1 VDSRRWDN
9 LRRSRP
15 VGTRGG
21 WTLIEALLT
30 VAIMG
35 FVFAAAAP
43 LLQKAGVAYSAS
55 DPRTQMVQEG
65 RVALAH
71 FARAFRQARGVTSP
85 TSTGEE
91 KSVLRFLAADG
102 QATVFGL
109 FEPAGA
115 SVVKYGPAAAP
126 DLLASNC
133 DSLLMTCY
141 GADGSLLSV
150 PPSNPTA
157 VRSVQVA
164 MSVSDAGG
172 RVDPMTLTTQSAIR
186 RTPPSVVINEIMYKP
201 PPELGPKDKNR
212 WVELYNPTAGAI
224 DVGGWLLWTMDPIEV
239 DTLSGDALYSIGS
252 TVIPAG
258 GYAIVTDRDT
268 ELYREKL
275 RNGDFEKGT
284 MSDWASTDW
293 WAAGTGDAVSGS
305 YAARYSGTGWNC
317 MYQDFKIDT
326 SAASARLR
334 IWERYDPAFGNAP
347 RVVIRVTDRHSTVFV
362 TVYDGPCHPAWT
374 LHTADLSALADVDA
388 RLEIWAYRGYSDAHA
403 RIDAAAVFWNRNPN
417 FPLDCLHLWVNDNE
431 IGKNLENCQ
440 VFIGSVQDKLHDA
453 VAFQT
458 VWGGDGD
465 GTTLSRVHPF
475 SPSTE
480 AETWKPGPFAGTPGA
495 ANGN

>member
-1 VDSRRWDN
+1 MDSRRWDN

-43 LLQKAGVAYSAS
+43 LLEKAGVAYSAS

-85 TSTGEE
+85 TSTGQE

-109 FEPAGA
+109 FETAGA
-115 SVVKYGPAAAP
+115 SAVKYGPAAAP

-133 DSLLMTCY
+133 DRLLMTCY
-141 GADGSLLSV
+141 GAGGSSLSV

-172 RVDPMTLTTQSAIR
+172 RVAPMTLTTRSAIR
-186 RTPPSVVINEIMYKP
+186 RTPPSVVVNEIMYKP
-201 PPELGPKDKNR
+201 PPELGPKDKNQ

-224 DVGGWLLWTMDPIEV
+224 DVGGWFLWTKDPGEV
-239 DTLSGDALYSIGS
+239 DILSGDALYSTGS
-252 TVIPAG
+252 TVIPPG
-258 GYAIVTDRDT
+258 GYAVITDRDT
-268 ELYREKL
+268 ELYCEKL
-275 RNGDFEKGT
+275 ANGDFESGN
-284 MSDWASTDW
+284 MGGWASTNFW
-293 WAAGTGDAVSGS
+293 TAQVGDAVSGS

-317 MYQDFKIDT
+317 MYQDFKVDKN
-326 SAASARLR
+326 AATARLR
-334 IWERYDPAFGNAP
+334 IWERYNPSLGAP
-347 RVVIRVTDRHSTVFV
+347 RVVIRVTNRGSTVFV
-362 TVYDGPCHPAWT
+362 TVYDGPCHPEWT

-388 RLEIWAYRGYSDAHA
+388 RLEIWAYRGIGDAYA

-431 IGKNLENCQ
+431 IGKDLENGQ
-440 VFIGSVQDKLHDA
+440 VFIGSVQGELHDA
-453 VAFQT
+453 VAFEKA
-458 VWGGDGD
+458 WGGDGD

-480 AETWKPGPFAGTPGA
+480 SETWEPGPYAGTPAA

>member
-1 VDSRRWDN
+1 VDSRRRDN
-9 LRRSRP
+9 SRQ
-15 VGTRGG
+15 RISWGG

-35 FVFAAAAP
+35 LVFAAAAP
-43 LLQKAGVAYSAS
+43 LLEKAGMAYSAS

-71 FARAFRQARGVTSP
+71 FARAFRQARAVTSP
-85 TSTGEE
+85 TSTGQE

-115 SVVKYGPAAAP
+115 LVVKYGPAAAP
-126 DLLASNC
+126 DLLASDC

-141 GADGSLLSV
+141 GAGGSSLSV
-150 PPSNPTA
+150 PPSSPAA

-164 MSVSDAGG
+164 MTVSDAGG
-172 RVDPMTLTTQSAIR
+172 RVDPMTLTTRSAIR

-201 PPELGPKDKNR
+201 PGELGPKDENQ

-224 DVGGWLLWTMDPIEV
+224 DVGGWLLWTKGQNKV
-239 DTLSGDALYSIGS
+239 DTLSGDALYGTGS
-252 TVIPAG
+252 TVIPSG
-258 GYAIVTDRDT
+258 GYAVITDRDT
-268 ELYREKL
+268 KLYREKL
-275 RNGDFEKGT
+275 ENGDFESGDLSNWHEDDGWKKR
-284 MSDWASTDW
+284 S
-293 WAAGTGDAVSGS
+293 GDAVSGN
-305 YAARYSGTGWNC
+305 YMAVYTDTGWSCLWQN
-317 MYQDFKIDT
+317 FKIDKD
-326 SAASARLR
+326 AAGARLR
-334 IWERYDPAFGNAP
+334 IWERYDSAHGNAP
-347 RVVIRVTDRHSTVFV
+347 RVVIRVTNRHSTVFV
-362 TVYDGPCHPAWT
+362 TVYDGPCHPEWT
-374 LHTADLSALADVDA
+374 LHTADLSAYADVDA
-388 RLEIWAYRGYSDAHA
+388 RLEIWADRGIGDAHA

-431 IGKNLENCQ
+431 IGKDLEDGQ
-440 VFIGSVQDKLHDA
+440 VFIGSVQGELHDA
-453 VAFQT
+453 VAFEKT
-458 VWGGDGD
+458 WGGDDD

-495 ANGN
+495 PN